1 MADGRL
7 ENFRKLA
14 EAHPGNPLYRFS
26 LGQCLMR
33 EGAAAEA
40 EPHLRLAAASRTDWM
55 MARILLGQCLE
66 MQGRRAEARPVM
78 EEALAL
84 AVSQGHEEPEQ
95 DLREW
100 LAKGG

>member
-1 MADGRL
+1 MAGERS
-7 ENFRKLA
+7 ERFRKLV

-26 LGQCLMR
+26 LGQSLMQ
-33 EGAAAEA
+33 EGDAVSA
-40 EPHLRLAAASRTDWM
+40 EPHLRLAADSRSDWM

-66 MQGRRAEARPVM
+66 AQGFRDKARPVM

-100 LAKGG
+100 LARGK

>member
-1 MADGRL
+1 MRGERS
-7 ENFRKLA
+7 ERFRKLV

-26 LGQCLMR
+26 YGQSLMQ
-33 EGAAAEA
+33 EASAVLA
-40 EPHLRLAAASRTDWM
+40 EPHLRMAAASRSGWM

-66 MQGRRAEARPVM
+66 SQGLRDQARPIM

-100 LAKGG
+100 LARVG